1 MKLPHSPNKPVQTT
15 YFQTLC
21 EQVHSDTQLFSK
33 FSNSKITFAKNN
45 LSSKRMKEKILNLL
59 KPLLSPKGFSKE
71 ELEGLAD
78 IASKNLT
85 DTSTEEDI
93 NNVVNG
99 ILPYAEMMQRVGNRY
114 ATQVEKKY
122 EGYVK
127 PQANPEPAKP
137 KDEPKPSEPK
147 AMTAEDIQ
155 KMIREGIAAG
165 LKPYQEREEKL
176 RLQNLLFSNDKVKS
190 IPEVFRNKYS
200 LEKEEDLETVA
211 AQMETDYAALKQSL
225 VTSGEFVAPPSSGN
239 GTGDSDDLISALHTM
254 GSKAK

>member
-1 MKLPHSPNKPVQTT
+1 
-15 YFQTLC
+15 
-21 EQVHSDTQLFSK
+21 
-33 FSNSKITFAKNN
+33 
-45 LSSKRMKEKILNLL
+45 MKEKILNLL

-93 NNVVNG
+93 NNVVDG
-99 ILPYAEMMQRVGNRY
+99 ILPYAEMMQKVGNRY

-127 PQANPEPAKP
+127 PKADTTPAPPKP
-137 KDEPKPSEPK
+137 DEKPKPSEPK
-147 AMTAEDIQ
+147 AMTAEDVQ
-155 KMIREGIAAG
+155 KMIQEGIAAG
-165 LKPYQEREEKL
+165 LKPYQEREEKQ

-239 GTGDSDDLISALHTM
+239 GTGDSDDLISVLHTM